1 MSDVKFDSWPGLF
14 VATTNSGKLREI
26 RRALDGV
33 PIRLLTADDL
43 PARPV
48 EPEETGSTFAE
59 NAALKALAYV
69 RQVGLPTVA
78 EDSGLAINALD
89 GRPGVHSAR
98 YPGATYAEKFA
109 RLYAELAPHP
119 KPWTA
124 RFVCALALALPGP
137 TPEVVFT
144 AEGTVEGEIVSP
156 PRGTNGFGYDPI
168 FFHPPCQA
176 TLAEVDDARKLAV
189 SHRGAA
195 FRQLRAW
202 LLDPVIG

>member
-78 EDSGLAINALD
+78 EDSGLAIDALD

-168 FFHPPCQA
+168 FFHPPYQA
-176 TLAEVDDARKLAV
+176 TLAEVDDARKLAA